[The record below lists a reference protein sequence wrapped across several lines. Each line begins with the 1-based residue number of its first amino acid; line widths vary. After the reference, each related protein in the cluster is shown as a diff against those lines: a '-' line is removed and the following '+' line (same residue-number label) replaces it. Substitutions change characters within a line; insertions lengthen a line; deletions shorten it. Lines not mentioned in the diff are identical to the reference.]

1 MKTLLATVGILL
13 GVLLCVA
20 GVVAALVTGF
30 EPLYLGL
37 DLGAVAMGALL
48 SWFCW
53 RAQGGQRSAPGD
65 GGRERSRPPEA
76 PAAPKKPRPNRPLR
90 RDL

>member
-1 MKTLLATVGILL
+1 MKALLATLGILL

-20 GVVAALVTGF
+20 GVVVALVTGF

-37 DLGAVAMGALL
+37 GLGAVALGALL
-48 SWFCW
+48 SWACW
-53 RAQGGQRSAPGD
+53 RAQGGQRAVAGD

-76 PAAPKKPRPNRPLR
+76 PAAPPKSPRNRPLR